1 MLALNYARG
10 FLDAFEFL
18 LKMATSLG
26 LIYYVVVAFAEFRHS
41 AKSARAWASIAVIGI
56 AYSGFAAFGSGLEVL
71 LWGLALMAAGVPL
84 YFFFK
89 HNGAAAAASPTS

>member
-26 LIYYVVVAFAEFRHS
+26 LIYYVVVALAEFRHS
-41 AKSARAWASIAVIGI
+41 MKSAKAWASVAIVGI
-56 AYSGFAAFGSGLEVL
+56 AYSIFAAFGSGVEVL
-71 LWGLALMAAGVPL
+71 LWGFALMAAGVPL
-84 YFFFK
+84 YFLFK
-89 HNGAAAAASPTS
+89 RNGATAAPNPTS